1 MKIPPKKTKKP
12 DLDVYPKTLFSE
24 VSEELGEE
32 FNRLPKRI
40 QTGYTKVFWCHNG
53 LIRHNQHNRD
63 PESFAMGRSELERNF
78 TSHKDFKS
86 VNSKGYYLRPKSNR
100 YGVINNQYVLERKKV
115 ENSVEYRPTEW
126 ITKTVEAF
134 ESWKEGGVGG
144 SKSGYQLSLKIR
156 DLVTAWHAKSSEEL
170 SDDRG
175 FVNHK
180 GESILE
186 IATKLGG
193 GISRDKSSTP
203 SEVNVSVSV
212 QIDKHSLDH
221 HKKQVEIIQR
231 ELETKKV
238 NTLTFNSKE
247 WNEVSSKVVI
257 NEEGEEGEEGE
268 GGERER
274 ERKEDEHKETL
285 GWVNRDTSL
294 QSLLSKDFTLEGA
307 KQRLIEINT
316 LLVTAR
322 ENKDSTIPVIY
333 TEVSTGRY
341 TAKGAVL
348 QGYHKSV
355 RYAALKGCYEYDL
368 EAAHQNILIQLLD
381 NKDSSFPELDVVR
394 EYVANKKQVR
404 NRLAKELI
412 TSVGTV
418 KEIIQELTYGAQLS
432 RSPKQSIYKTCK
444 SDNDKELL
452 NRVVTN
458 EWLIKLAATFKLA
471 HTHLIG
477 NDKEL
482 VNVVGIKF
490 DYEKKKGKPA
500 EMAHILQGYERL
512 VLDTIIKHSN
522 RDDIALLVHDCVV
535 FYNKQS
541 TDKLSQIVEQETG
554 LCLAFSEEEY

>member
-1 MKIPPKKTKKP
+1 MKTPAKKTNKP
-12 DLDVYPKTLFSE
+12 DIDLYLKSLLSE
-24 VSEELGEE
+24 SSEELGEE
-32 FNRLPKRI
+32 FNRLTKRI
-40 QTGYTKVFWCHNG
+40 QTGYVKVFYNHSG
-53 LIRHNQHNRD
+53 IIRHNQHIKKPD
-63 PESFAMGRSELERNF
+63 SFAMDGKEVQRHF
-78 TSHKDFKS
+78 TNPKHFRA
-86 VNSKGYYLRPKSNR
+86 VNNTGYWLKPKSN
-100 YGVINNQYVLERKKV
+100 GQGLIDNQYTVQLKDAADAIKCE
-115 ENSVEYRPTEW
+115 PTKW
-126 ITKTVEAF
+126 VIKTIMSSQGA
-134 ESWKEGGVGG
+134 
-144 SKSGYQLSLKIR
+144 KSGAGYYNGYQLSPEIR
-156 DLVTAWHAKSSEEL
+156 NLVAAWHEKSSEEL

-175 FVNHK
+175 FVNYK
-180 GESILE
+180 GESALE

-203 SEVNVSVSV
+203 SEVNVSVLV
-212 QIDKHSLDH
+212 QIDKHSLAH

-231 ELETKKV
+231 ELEIKRV

-247 WNEVSSKVVI
+247 WKEVSLKIVTNEV
-257 NEEGEEGEEGE
+257 EGEGEEGERKEGE
-268 GGERER
+268 PRLALGG
-274 ERKEDEHKETL
+274 
-285 GWVNRDTSL
+285 VNRKLSL
-294 QSLLSKDFTLEGA
+294 QSLLSKDFTIDGV
-307 KQRLIEINT
+307 KQRLVEINT
-316 LLVTAR
+316 LLSILR
-322 ENKDSTIPVIY
+322 EEHSSAVPVFY

-341 TAKGAVL
+341 TAQGAVL

-355 RYAALKGCYEYDL
+355 RYAALEGCYEYDL

-404 NRLAKELI
+404 NSLAKELN
-412 TSVGTV
+412 TSVANV
-418 KEIIQELTYGAQLS
+418 KEIIQELTYGAQLN
-432 RSPKQSIYKTCK
+432 RGYKGSIYKTCK
-444 SDNDKELL
+444 GDKELL
-452 NRVVTN
+452 DRVVTN

-490 DYEKKKGKPA
+490 DYEKKKGKPE